1 MKNRQMIKHL
11 GENMPFLRTS
21 YMKAVL
27 LQSEEAAHGIFFRKR
42 RKQHTT
48 DTISVL
54 RNFVEF
60 TQYVEIT
67 YFLQLKK
74 KKMLLFLW
82 SLESLFSINKG
93 IGKFIFSSLLL
104 HCV

>member
-1 MKNRQMIKHL
+1 
-11 GENMPFLRTS
+11 MPFLRTS

>member
-11 GENMPFLRTS
+11 GESMPFLRTS

-82 SLESLFSINKG
+82 SLESLFSINKE

>member
-1 MKNRQMIKHL
+1 
-11 GENMPFLRTS
+11 MPFLRTS

-74 KKMLLFLW
+74 KKNVTFPLVSRI
-82 SLESLFSINKG
+82 SLQYQQGNRQIHIL
-93 IGKFIFSSLLL
+93 
-104 HCV
+104 

>member
-1 MKNRQMIKHL
+1 
-11 GENMPFLRTS
+11 
-21 YMKAVL
+21 MKAVL

-67 YFLQLKK
+67 YFLRLKK
-74 KKMLLFLW
+74 KKKKRKKVTFPLVSRISLQYQQGNGQIRILW
-82 SLESLFSINKG
+82 LAITL
-93 IGKFIFSSLLL
+93 
-104 HCV
+104 CVIHK

>member
-1 MKNRQMIKHL
+1 MIKHL
-11 GENMPFLRTS
+11 GESMPFLRTS

-54 RNFVEF
+54 RNSVEF

-67 YFLQLKK
+67 YFLRLKK
-74 KKMLLFLW
+74 KKKKEKKLLFLW

-93 IGKFIFSSLLL
+93 MGKFVFSGLLL